1 MQKEVKDKL
10 KQNECH
16 LFAEMD
22 ISAAIGTI
30 SGAMIHRQI
39 VPLDQ

>member
-16 LFAEMD
+16 LFAEME
-22 ISAAIGTI
+22 ISAATGAI
-30 SGAMIHRQI
+30 SGAMIHRQM